1 MHVAEN
7 IDPSQTHARLV
18 ETAERMRRRASE
30 VTAFE
35 LADASAVGIV
45 IEMPVG
51 EDASGWYGDPYAWTE
66 YWDGMRPTHDR
77 PATTTI
83 ATYSAD
89 DLDVER
95 RLGFDSDAA
104 SGPEVG
110 AVEIEGTSV
119 PLYQGAGA
127 ALFARHQIGDDVVLV
142 RTRSNH
148 RLILRRVVSF
158 DALINSTLEWFRSG
172 ATSPA

>member
-1 MHVAEN
+1 MHVSEN
-7 IDPSQTHARLV
+7 IDPSRTHARII
-18 ETAERMRRRASE
+18 ETAERMRRRAPE

-35 LADASAVGIV
+35 LADPMAVGIV
-45 IEMPVG
+45 VEMPVG

-66 YWDGMRPTHDR
+66 YWDGLRPTQDR

-83 ATYSAD
+83 ATYSAN

-110 AVEIEGTSV
+110 AVDVEGTLV
-119 PLYQGAGA
+119 PLRRGAGA
-127 ALFARHQIGDDVVLV
+127 ALFARCQIAGDVVLV
-142 RTRSNH
+142 RTRSDQ
-148 RLILRRVVSF
+148 RLVLRRVASF
-158 DALINSTLEWFRSG
+158 DALIANTLEWFVSG